1 MIQRIK
7 QWWKLFREGYS
18 SAKQYDQ
25 QGHTER
31 KPTFKDIIIEKG
43 NRGTSGLKIHT
54 AGCIPKNPS
63 GMVVLFKDLT
73 GGLLEVVG
81 EAQLKFVDGVIKAD
95 LFFFNDADIC
105 NGWPRL
111 GGCGLKNR
119 DLEILELRIDCV
131 TICPTKRND
140 DETIESLYF
149 QVAIPAY
156 GINCPNC
163 GNIYHME
170 DIQEKTEAEFR
181 HEPDPHY
188 FWEEVLKCN
197 KCETLYKLNNGT

>member
-7 QWWKLFREGYS
+7 QWRKLFREGYS
-18 SAKQYDQ
+18 SAKQYDR
-25 QGHTER
+25 QGHAER

-54 AGCIPKNPS
+54 AGCVPKNSS
-63 GMVVLFKDLT
+63 GIVVLFKDLT
-73 GGLLEVVG
+73 GGMLEVVG
-81 EAQLKFVDGVIKAD
+81 EAQLKFVDGIIKAD

-140 DETIESLYF
+140 DETIESVYF
-149 QVAIPAY
+149 QIAKDSTSS
-156 GINCPNC
+156 CPNC
-163 GNIYHME
+163 GKLYDMD
-170 DIQEKTEAEFR
+170 DIQERSEVEFME
-181 HEPDPHY
+181 EPDPHY
-188 FWEEVLKCN
+188 SWLEVLKCS
-197 KCETLYKLNNGT
+197 KCETIYKTNNGT

>member
-1 MIQRIK
+1 MIKR
-7 QWWKLFREGYS
+7 WWKLFWEGYKM
-18 SAKQYDQ
+18 AKQIDQ
-25 QGHTER
+25 KSEGRAER

-43 NRGTSGLKIHT
+43 NRGTSGLKIHV
-54 AGCIPKNPS
+54 AGCTAKNSS

-73 GGLLEVVG
+73 EDLLEVVG
-81 EAQLKFVDGVIKAD
+81 EAQLKIVDGVIKAD

-111 GGCGLKNR
+111 SGCCGLKNL
-119 DLEILELRIDCV
+119 DMDILELRIDSV
-131 TICPTKRND
+131 IICPTKRND

-163 GNIYHME
+163 GNTYRME
-170 DIQEKTEAEFR
+170 DIQEKKR
-181 HEPDPHY
+181 R
-188 FWEEVLKCN
+188 
-197 KCETLYKLNNGT
+197 LNSDTSLTRIISGRKF